1 MSIGAPEPESF
12 QGMMDTFAVVAPAAA
27 VEIVLPAFTF
37 GPSCTQI
44 ARIIYMNQCNPGQIM
59 MVGAYWFQLAEKY
72 ITAAQALQDEID
84 AMDAES
90 WDGDDCQA
98 FVDQSTKV
106 RNQLWTIATF
116 AIEVG
121 IGLFT
126 IAGLLAV
133 MVTAYAALATILM
146 AMALVYWPLQAF
158 PLTAAAAQAVR
169 AAAMTVAATGLG
181 ILKALDTAL
190 SVLGKGLAAG
200 IGAGMGL
207 SWTALATQGNVVN
220 PLDLVGPTAFNMAQG
235 FAQLGLRNALA
246 PSSGRHVAGGLGHLF
261 VGGQGAYNTGLN
273 INDIAGDGDV
283 NGAEDPR
290 AETGLDPG
298 NLDFIPTI
306 TPPEWAD
313 DDTPNWG

>member
-1 MSIGAPEPESF
+1 MGLSAPEPESF

-27 VEIVLPAFTF
+27 VEIVLPTFTF

-98 FVDQSTKV
+98 FVNQAGKV
-106 RNQLWTIATF
+106 QTQLWTIALF

-126 IAGLLAV
+126 IAALLAV

-158 PLTAAAAQAVR
+158 PPTAAAAQSVR
-169 AAAMTVAATGLG
+169 AAAMTVAATGLT

-190 SVLGKGLAAG
+190 TALGKGLAAA
-200 IGAGMGL
+200 IGAGMGV
-207 SWTALATQGNVVN
+207 SWTVLATQGNVVN

-235 FAQLGLRNALA
+235 LAQLGLRNAMA
-246 PSSGRHVAGGLGHLF
+246 PSSGRHVAGGLSHLF

-273 INDIAGDGDV
+273 INDLAQDGSVDGK
-283 NGAEDPR
+283 NDPR

-306 TPPEWAD
+306 PAPEWAD
-313 DDTPNWG
+313 DDAADWG